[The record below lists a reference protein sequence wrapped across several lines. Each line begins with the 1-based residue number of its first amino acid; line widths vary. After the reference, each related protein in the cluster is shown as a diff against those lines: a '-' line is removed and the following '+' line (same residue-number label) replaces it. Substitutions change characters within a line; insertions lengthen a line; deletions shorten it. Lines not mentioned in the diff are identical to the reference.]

1 MARTA
6 HQPFPP
12 RSLSRF
18 SLSAYMPGLPRS
30 RPRFGNWPLIAV
42 AAGIVLA
49 LVVFTIGNLIF

>member
-6 HQPFPP
+6 HQSFPP
-12 RSLSRF
+12 RLLSHVP
-18 SLSAYMPGLPRS
+18 LSAYMQRLASS
-30 RPRFGNWPLIAV
+30 RPRFGNWLLIAV

>member
-6 HQPFPP
+6 HQSFPSP
-12 RSLSRF
+12 SLSHDPV
-18 SLSAYMPGLPRS
+18 SAYMQGLPRS
-30 RPRFGNWPLIAV
+30 RPRFGNWLLIAI